1 MAYSVTQTT
10 VSEHPTA
17 VVVAATTW
25 DAYPSLWPQLLDEV
39 WAVARSTDAIVP
51 GRNVMLYKDD
61 VPNVEVGVLVDEPIT
76 PAGRVVN
83 SHLPEGPTASI
94 THKGPYERMG
104 EAYDAIKAQGH
115 AFAGPHWEIYGHAA
129 DVPEVEIVYL
139 LAT

>member
-1 MAYSVTQTT
+1 MAGVGARQL
-10 VSEHPTA
+10 TA
-17 VVVAATTW
+17 VVPATTTW
-25 DAYPSLWPQLLDEV
+25 EEFPRLWKPLLDEV
-39 WAVARSTDAIVP
+39 HATVAHP
-51 GRNVMLYKDD
+51 GLNVMLYKDD

-94 THKGPYERMG
+94 THEGPYERMG